1 MRYVFLLLILLLV
14 SSCNLKEVS
23 SDKIVARVYNHYLYA
38 SEINEHI
45 RENLSS
51 ADSAS
56 MAKNYINAWVK
67 EQLLLQKAVFNLNPY
82 QQASLE
88 RLIRQY
94 RNDIFIKTYQEE
106 WLKSRMDT
114 LVTSQEIEAYYNE
127 NKQNFKLHQ
136 DLVRGRYVQLSLT
149 NFNKASV
156 SRALRRFNESDRN
169 YLDSISLQFNSA
181 YLNDSVWFRP
191 QAFFNRIN
199 KSSPKEYDRYLKS
212 KRFFEIED
220 SIDLYL
226 VFVKEVRRRNEIA
239 PLSHINPTLKQILLN
254 KRKLE
259 TMIQFDNDILEEA
272 IKNKTLEIYE

>member
-1 MRYVFLLLILLLV
+1 MRYVFLLLILLV
-14 SSCNLKEVS
+14 SSCQLKEVS
-23 SDKIVARVYNHYLYA
+23 SDKIVARVNNQYLYA
-38 SEINEHI
+38 SEVNDHI
-45 RENLSS
+45 RANLSS
-51 ADSAS
+51 ADSTS

-67 EQLLLQKAVFNLNPY
+67 EQLLLEKAVFNLNPS
-82 QQASLE
+82 QQTSLE
-88 RLIRQY
+88 NLIRQY

-114 LVTSQEIEAYYNE
+114 LVTPQEIEAYYKD

-136 DLVRGRYVQLSLT
+136 DLVRGRYVQLPLA

-156 SRALRRFNESDRN
+156 SRALRRFNDSDRN

-199 KSSPKEYDRYLKS
+199 RSSPQEYDRYLKS

-226 VFVKEVRRRNEIA
+226 VFVEEVRRRNEIA

-259 TMIQFDNDILEEA
+259 TMRQFDNDILEEA
-272 IKNKTLEIYE
+272 IKNKTLKIYE

>member
-1 MRYVFLLLILLLV
+1 MRYVFLLLILLV
-14 SSCNLKEVS
+14 SSCQLKEVS
-23 SDKIVARVYNHYLYA
+23 SDKIVARVNNQYLYA
-38 SEINEHI
+38 SEVNDHI
-45 RENLSS
+45 RANLSS
-51 ADSAS
+51 ADSTS

-67 EQLLLQKAVFNLNPY
+67 EQLLLEKAVFNLNPS
-82 QQASLE
+82 QQTSLE
-88 RLIRQY
+88 NLIRQY

-114 LVTSQEIEAYYNE
+114 LVTPQEIEAYYKE

-136 DLVRGRYVQLSLT
+136 DLVRWRYVQLPLA

-156 SRALRRFNESDRN
+156 SRALRRFNDSDRN

-199 KSSPKEYDRYLKS
+199 RSSPQEYDRYLKS

-226 VFVKEVRRRNEIA
+226 VFVEEVRRRNEIA
-239 PLSHINPTLKQILLN
+239 PLSNVTPTLKQILLN

-259 TMIQFDNDILEEA
+259 AMRQFDSDILEEA

>member
-1 MRYVFLLLILLLV
+1 MRYVFLLLILLV
-14 SSCNLKEVS
+14 SSCQLKEVS
-23 SDKIVARVYNHYLYA
+23 SDKIVARVHNHYLYA
-38 SEINEHI
+38 SEVNAHI
-45 RENLSS
+45 RENVSF

-67 EQLLLQKAVFNLNPY
+67 EQLLLQKAVFNLNPS

-226 VFVKEVRRRNEIA
+226 IFVKEVRRRNEIA

-259 TMIQFDNDILEEA
+259 TMRQFNNDILEEA
-272 IKNKTLEIYE
+272 IQNKTLEIYE

>member
-1 MRYVFLLLILLLV
+1 MRYAFLLLILFV
-14 SSCNLKEVS
+14 SSCQLKEVS
-23 SDKIVARVYNHYLYA
+23 SDKIVARVNNQYLYA
-38 SEINEHI
+38 SEVNDHI
-45 RENLSS
+45 RANLSS
-51 ADSAS
+51 ADSTS

-67 EQLLLQKAVFNLNPY
+67 EQLLLEKAVFNLNPS
-82 QQASLE
+82 QQTSLE
-88 RLIRQY
+88 NLIRQY

-114 LVTSQEIEAYYNE
+114 LLTPQEIEAYYKE

-136 DLVRGRYVQLSLT
+136 DLVRGRYVQLPLA

-156 SRALRRFNESDRN
+156 SRALRRFNDSDRN

-199 KSSPKEYDRYLKS
+199 RSSPQEYDRYLKS

-226 VFVKEVRRRNEIA
+226 VFVEEVRRRNEIA
-239 PLSHINPTLKQILLN
+239 PLSHLNPTLKQILLN

-259 TMIQFDNDILEEA
+259 TMRQFDNDILEEA
-272 IKNKTLEIYE
+272 IKNKTLKIYE

>member
-1 MRYVFLLLILLLV
+1 MRYVFLLLVLLV
-14 SSCNLKEVS
+14 SSCQLKEVS

-38 SEINEHI
+38 SEVNDHI
-45 RENLSS
+45 RANLSS
-51 ADSAS
+51 ADSTS

-67 EQLLLQKAVFNLNPY
+67 EQLLLEKAVFNLNPS

-88 RLIRQY
+88 NLIRQY

-114 LVTSQEIEAYYNE
+114 LVTPQEIEAYYKE

-136 DLVRGRYVQLSLT
+136 DLVRGRYVQLPLA

-156 SRALRRFNESDRN
+156 SRALKRFNESDRN

-199 KSSPKEYDRYLKS
+199 RSSPREYDRYLKS

-226 VFVKEVRRRNEIA
+226 VFVEEVRRRNEIA

-259 TMIQFDNDILEEA
+259 TMRQFDNNILEEA

>member
-1 MRYVFLLLILLLV
+1 M
-14 SSCNLKEVS
+14 S
-23 SDKIVARVYNHYLYA
+23 SDKIVARVNNQYLYA
-38 SEINEHI
+38 SEVNDHI
-45 RENLSS
+45 RANLSS
-51 ADSAS
+51 ADSTS

-67 EQLLLQKAVFNLNPY
+67 EQLLLEKAVFNLNPS
-82 QQASLE
+82 QQTSLE
-88 RLIRQY
+88 NLIRQY

-114 LVTSQEIEAYYNE
+114 LVTSQEIEAYYDE

-136 DLVRGRYVQLSLT
+136 DLVRGRYVQLPLT

-181 YLNDSVWFRP
+181 DLNDSVWFRP

-199 KSSPKEYDRYLKS
+199 RSSPEEYDRYLKS

-226 VFVKEVRRRNEIA
+226 VFVEEVRRRNEIA

-259 TMIQFDNDILEEA
+259 TMRQFDNDILEEA

>member
-1 MRYVFLLLILLLV
+1 MRYAFLLLTLLV
-14 SSCNLKEVS
+14 FSCQLNEVS
-23 SDKIVARVYNHYLYA
+23 SDKVVARVHNHYLYV
-38 SEINEHI
+38 SEVNEHI
-45 RENLSS
+45 RTNISS

-56 MAKNYINAWVK
+56 MAKNYIDEWIK
-67 EQLLLQKAVFNLNPY
+67 EQLLLEKAVFNLNPS

-88 RLIRQY
+88 KLIQQY
-94 RNDIFIKTYQEE
+94 RNDLFIKTYQEE

-114 LVTSQEIEAYYNE
+114 LVTPQEIETYYSE

-136 DLVRGRYVQLSLT
+136 DLVRGRYVQLPIA

-181 YLNDSVWFRP
+181 YLNDSIWFRP
-191 QAFFNRIN
+191 QAFFSRIN
-199 KSSPKEYDRYLKS
+199 RSSPNEYVRYLKS

-226 VFVKEVRRRNEIA
+226 VFVEEVRRRNEIA
-239 PLSHINPTLKQILLN
+239 PLSYVMPTIRQIVLN
-254 KRKLE
+254 QRKLN
-259 TMIQFDNDILEEA
+259 IVSDLKKDV
-272 IKNKTLEIYE
+272 IKDALNNRTFEIYD

>member
-1 MRYVFLLLILLLV
+1 MRYVFLLLILLV
-14 SSCNLKEVS
+14 SSCQLKEVS

-114 LVTSQEIEAYYNE
+114 LVTSQEIEAYYDE

-136 DLVRGRYVQLSLT
+136 DLVRGRYVQLPLT

-156 SRALRRFNESDRN
+156 SRALRRCNESDRN

-199 KSSPKEYDRYLKS
+199 RSSPKEYDRYLKS

-226 VFVKEVRRRNEIA
+226 IFVKEVRRRNEIA

-259 TMIQFDNDILEEA
+259 TMRQFNNDILEEA
-272 IKNKTLEIYE
+272 IQNKTLEIYE

>member
-1 MRYVFLLLILLLV
+1 MRYVFLLLILLV
-14 SSCNLKEVS
+14 SSCQLKEVS
-23 SDKIVARVYNHYLYA
+23 SDKIVARVHNHYLYA
-38 SEINEHI
+38 SEVNAHI
-45 RENLSS
+45 RENVSFT
-51 ADSAS
+51 DSAS

-67 EQLLLQKAVFNLNPY
+67 EQLLLQKAVFNLNPS

-114 LVTSQEIEAYYNE
+114 LVTSQEIEAYYDE

-136 DLVRGRYVQLSLT
+136 DLVRGRYVQLPLT

-181 YLNDSVWFRP
+181 DLNDSVWFRP

-199 KSSPKEYDRYLKS
+199 RSSPEEYDRYLKS

-226 VFVKEVRRRNEIA
+226 IFVKEVRRRNEIA

-259 TMIQFDNDILEEA
+259 TMRQFNNDILEEA
-272 IKNKTLEIYE
+272 IQNKTLEIYE

>member
-1 MRYVFLLLILLLV
+1 MRYAFLLLILLV
-14 SSCNLKEVS
+14 SSCQLKEVS
-23 SDKIVARVYNHYLYA
+23 SDKIVARVNNQYLYE
-38 SEINEHI
+38 SEVNDHI
-45 RENLSS
+45 RANLSS
-51 ADSAS
+51 ADSTS

-67 EQLLLQKAVFNLNPY
+67 EQLLLEKAVFNLNPS
-82 QQASLE
+82 QQTSLE
-88 RLIRQY
+88 NLIRQY

-114 LVTSQEIEAYYNE
+114 LVTPQEIEAYYKE

-136 DLVRGRYVQLSLT
+136 DLVRGRYVQLPLA

-156 SRALRRFNESDRN
+156 SRALRRFNDSDRN

-199 KSSPKEYDRYLKS
+199 RSSPQEYDRYLKS

-226 VFVKEVRRRNEIA
+226 VFVEEVRRRNEIA

-259 TMIQFDNDILEEA
+259 TMRQFDSDILEEA

>member
-226 VFVKEVRRRNEIA
+226 IFVKEVRRRNEIA

>member
-1 MRYVFLLLILLLV
+1 MRYAFLLLILLAF
-14 SSCNLKEVS
+14 SCQLKEVS
-23 SDKIVARVYNHYLYA
+23 SDKIVARVNSDNLYA
-38 SEINEHI
+38 SEVNDHI
-45 RENLSS
+45 RGNLSS

-56 MAKNYINAWVK
+56 MAKNYINTWVLEK
-67 EQLLLQKAVFNLNPY
+67 LLLEKAVFNLNPS

-88 RLIRQY
+88 NLIRQY
-94 RNDIFIKTYQEE
+94 RNDLFIKTYQEE

-114 LVTSQEIEAYYNE
+114 LVTPQEIETYYNE

-136 DLVRGRYVQLSLT
+136 DLIRGRYVQLPLA

-181 YLNDSVWFRP
+181 YLNDSIWFRP

-199 KSSPKEYDRYLKS
+199 RSSPKDYERYLKS

-226 VFVKEVRRRNEIA
+226 VFVEEVRRRNEIA
-239 PLSHINPTLKQILLN
+239 PLSNVTPTLKQILLN

-259 TMIQFDNDILEEA
+259 TMRQFDNDILEEA

>member
-1 MRYVFLLLILLLV
+1 MRYAFLLLIVFV
-14 SSCNLKEVS
+14 SSCQLKEVS
-23 SDKIVARVYNHYLYA
+23 SDKIVARVNNQYLYA
-38 SEINEHI
+38 SEVNDHI
-45 RENLSS
+45 RANLSS
-51 ADSAS
+51 ADSTS

-67 EQLLLQKAVFNLNPY
+67 EQLLLEKAVFNLNPS
-82 QQASLE
+82 QQTSLE
-88 RLIRQY
+88 NLIRQY

-114 LVTSQEIEAYYNE
+114 LVTPQEIEAYYKE

-136 DLVRGRYVQLSLT
+136 DLVRGRYVQLPLA

-156 SRALRRFNESDRN
+156 SRALRRFNDSDRN

-199 KSSPKEYDRYLKS
+199 RSSPQEYDRYLKS

-226 VFVKEVRRRNEIA
+226 VFVEEVRRRNEIA
-239 PLSHINPTLKQILLN
+239 PLSNVTPTLKQILLN

-259 TMIQFDNDILEEA
+259 TMRQFDNDILEEA

>member
-1 MRYVFLLLILLLV
+1 MRYAFLLFTLLV
-14 SSCNLKEVS
+14 SSCQLKDVS
-23 SDKIVARVYNHYLYA
+23 SDKIVARVNNQYLYG
-38 SEINEHI
+38 SEVSDHI
-45 RENLSS
+45 RTNISS
-51 ADSAS
+51 ADSTS

-67 EQLLLQKAVFNLNPY
+67 EQLLLEKAVFNLNPS
-82 QQASLE
+82 QQTSLE
-88 RLIRQY
+88 NLIRQY

-114 LVTSQEIEAYYNE
+114 LVTPQEIEAYYKE

-136 DLVRGRYVQLSLT
+136 DLVRGRYVQLPLA

-156 SRALRRFNESDRN
+156 SRALRRFNDSDRN

-191 QAFFNRIN
+191 QAFFSRIN
-199 KSSPKEYDRYLKS
+199 RSSPKEYDRYLKS

-226 VFVKEVRRRNEIA
+226 VFVEEVRRRNEIA

-259 TMIQFDNDILEEA
+259 TMRQFDNDILEEA

>member
-1 MRYVFLLLILLLV
+1 MRYAFLLLILFV
-14 SSCNLKEVS
+14 SSCQLKEVS
-23 SDKIVARVYNHYLYA
+23 SDKIVARVNNQYLYA
-38 SEINEHI
+38 SEVNDHI
-45 RENLSS
+45 RANLSS
-51 ADSAS
+51 ADSTS

-67 EQLLLQKAVFNLNPY
+67 EQLLLEKAVFNLNPS
-82 QQASLE
+82 QQTSLE
-88 RLIRQY
+88 NLIRQY

-114 LVTSQEIEAYYNE
+114 LVTPQEIEAYYKE

-136 DLVRGRYVQLSLT
+136 DLVRGRYVQLPLA

-156 SRALRRFNESDRN
+156 SRALRRFNDSDRN

-199 KSSPKEYDRYLKS
+199 RSSPQEYDRYLKS

-226 VFVKEVRRRNEIA
+226 VFVEEVRRRNEIA

-259 TMIQFDNDILEEA
+259 TMRQFDNDILEEA

>member
-1 MRYVFLLLILLLV
+1 MRYAFLLLTLFV
-14 SSCNLKEVS
+14 FSCQLNEVS
-23 SDKIVARVYNHYLYA
+23 SDKVVARVHNHYLYV
-38 SEINEHI
+38 SEVNEHI
-45 RENLSS
+45 RTNISS

-56 MAKNYINAWVK
+56 MAKNYIDEWIK
-67 EQLLLQKAVFNLNPY
+67 EQLLLEKAVFNLNPS

-88 RLIRQY
+88 SLIQQY
-94 RNDIFIKTYQEE
+94 RNDLFIKTYQEE

-114 LVTSQEIEAYYNE
+114 LVTVQEIEAYYSE

-136 DLVRGRYVQLSLT
+136 DLVRGRYVQLPLA

-181 YLNDSVWFRP
+181 YLNDSIWFRP
-191 QAFFNRIN
+191 QAFFSRIN
-199 KSSPKEYDRYLKS
+199 RSSPKEYDRYLKS

-226 VFVKEVRRRNEIA
+226 VFVEEVRRRNEIA
-239 PLSHINPTLKQILLN
+239 PLSNVTPTLKQILLN

-259 TMIQFDNDILEEA
+259 AMRQFDSDILEEA

>member
-1 MRYVFLLLILLLV
+1 MRYAFLLLILFV
-14 SSCNLKEVS
+14 SSCQLKEVS
-23 SDKIVARVYNHYLYA
+23 SDKIVARVNNQYLYA
-38 SEINEHI
+38 SEVNDHI
-45 RENLSS
+45 RANLSS
-51 ADSAS
+51 ADSTS

-67 EQLLLQKAVFNLNPY
+67 EQLLLEKAVFNLNPS
-82 QQASLE
+82 QQTSLE
-88 RLIRQY
+88 NLIRQY

-114 LVTSQEIEAYYNE
+114 LVTPQEIEAYYKE

-136 DLVRGRYVQLSLT
+136 DLVRGRYVQLPLA

-156 SRALRRFNESDRN
+156 SRALRRFNDSDRN

-199 KSSPKEYDRYLKS
+199 RSSPQEYDRYLKS

-226 VFVKEVRRRNEIA
+226 VFVEEVRRRNEIA

-259 TMIQFDNDILEEA
+259 TMRQFDNDILEEA
-272 IKNKTLEIYE
+272 IKNKTLKIYE

>member
-1 MRYVFLLLILLLV
+1 MRYAFLLLILLV
-14 SSCNLKEVS
+14 SSCQLKEVS
-23 SDKIVARVYNHYLYA
+23 SDKIVARVNNQYLYA
-38 SEINEHI
+38 SEVNDHL
-45 RENLSS
+45 RANLSS
-51 ADSAS
+51 ADSTS

-67 EQLLLQKAVFNLNPY
+67 EQLLLEKAVFNLNPS
-82 QQASLE
+82 QQTSLE
-88 RLIRQY
+88 NLIRQY

-114 LVTSQEIEAYYNE
+114 LVTPQEIEAYYKE

-136 DLVRGRYVQLSLT
+136 DLVRGRYVQLPLA

-156 SRALRRFNESDRN
+156 SRALRRFNDSDRN

-199 KSSPKEYDRYLKS
+199 RSSPQEYDRYLKS

-226 VFVKEVRRRNEIA
+226 VFVEEVRRRNEIA

-259 TMIQFDNDILEEA
+259 TMRQFDNDILEEA

>member
-1 MRYVFLLLILLLV
+1 MRYAFLLFILLV
-14 SSCNLKEVS
+14 SSCQLKEVS
-23 SDKIVARVYNHYLYA
+23 SDKIVARVNNQYLYA
-38 SEINEHI
+38 SEVNDHI
-45 RENLSS
+45 RANLSS
-51 ADSAS
+51 ADSTS

-67 EQLLLQKAVFNLNPY
+67 EQLLLEKAVFNLNPS
-82 QQASLE
+82 QQTSLE
-88 RLIRQY
+88 NLIRQY

-114 LVTSQEIEAYYNE
+114 LVTPQEIEAYYKE

-136 DLVRGRYVQLSLT
+136 DLVRWRYVQLPLA

-156 SRALRRFNESDRN
+156 SRALRRFNDSDRN

-199 KSSPKEYDRYLKS
+199 RSSPQEYDRYLKS

-226 VFVKEVRRRNEIA
+226 VFVEEVRRRNEIA
-239 PLSHINPTLKQILLN
+239 PLSHLNPTLKQILLN

-259 TMIQFDNDILEEA
+259 TMRQFDNDILEEA

>member
-1 MRYVFLLLILLLV
+1 MRYVFLLLILLV
-14 SSCNLKEVS
+14 SSCQLKEVS
-23 SDKIVARVYNHYLYA
+23 SDKIVARVHNHYLYA
-38 SEINEHI
+38 SEVNAHI
-45 RENLSS
+45 RENVSF

-67 EQLLLQKAVFNLNPY
+67 EQLLLQKAVFNLNPS

-114 LVTSQEIEAYYNE
+114 LVTSQEIEAYYDE

-136 DLVRGRYVQLSLT
+136 DLVRGRYVQLPLT

-156 SRALRRFNESDRN
+156 SRALRRFNEIDRN

-181 YLNDSVWFRP
+181 DLNDSVWFRP

-199 KSSPKEYDRYLKS
+199 RSSPKEYDRYLKS

-226 VFVKEVRRRNEIA
+226 IFVKEVRRRNEIA

-259 TMIQFDNDILEEA
+259 TMRQFNNDILKEA
-272 IKNKTLEIYE
+272 IQNKTLEIYE

>member
-1 MRYVFLLLILLLV
+1 MRYAFLLLILFV
-14 SSCNLKEVS
+14 SSCQLKEVS
-23 SDKIVARVYNHYLYA
+23 SDKIVARVNNQYLYA
-38 SEINEHI
+38 SEVNDHI
-45 RENLSS
+45 RANLSS
-51 ADSAS
+51 ADSTS

-67 EQLLLQKAVFNLNPY
+67 EQLLLEKAVFNLNPS
-82 QQASLE
+82 QQTSLE
-88 RLIRQY
+88 NLIRQY

-114 LVTSQEIEAYYNE
+114 LVTPQEIEAYYKD

-136 DLVRGRYVQLSLT
+136 DLVRGRYVQLPLA

-156 SRALRRFNESDRN
+156 SRALRRFNDSDRN

-199 KSSPKEYDRYLKS
+199 RSSPQEYDRYLKS

-226 VFVKEVRRRNEIA
+226 VFVEEVRRRNEIA

-259 TMIQFDNDILEEA
+259 TMRQFDNDILEEA

>member
-1 MRYVFLLLILLLV
+1 MRYAFLLLILLV
-14 SSCNLKEVS
+14 SSCQLKEVS
-23 SDKIVARVYNHYLYA
+23 SDKIVARVNNQYLYA
-38 SEINEHI
+38 SEVNDHI
-45 RENLSS
+45 RANLSS
-51 ADSAS
+51 ADSTS

-67 EQLLLQKAVFNLNPY
+67 EQLLLEKAVFNLNPS
-82 QQASLE
+82 QQTSLE
-88 RLIRQY
+88 NLIRQY

-114 LVTSQEIEAYYNE
+114 LVTPQEIEAYYKE

-136 DLVRGRYVQLSLT
+136 DLVRGRYVQLPLA

-156 SRALRRFNESDRN
+156 SRALRRFNDSDRN

-181 YLNDSVWFRP
+181 DLNDSVWFRP

-199 KSSPKEYDRYLKS
+199 RSSPKEYDRYLKS

-226 VFVKEVRRRNEIA
+226 IFVKEVRRRNEIA

-259 TMIQFDNDILEEA
+259 TMRQFNNDILEEA
-272 IKNKTLEIYE
+272 IQNKTLEIYE

>member
-1 MRYVFLLLILLLV
+1 MRYVFLLLILLV
-14 SSCNLKEVS
+14 SSCQLKEVS
-23 SDKIVARVYNHYLYA
+23 SDKIVARVHNHYLYA
-38 SEINEHI
+38 SEVNAHI
-45 RENLSS
+45 RENVSF

-67 EQLLLQKAVFNLNPY
+67 EQLLLQKAVFNLNPS

-114 LVTSQEIEAYYNE
+114 LVTSQEIEAYYDE

-181 YLNDSVWFRP
+181 DLNDSVWFRP

-199 KSSPKEYDRYLKS
+199 RSSPKEYDRYLKS

-226 VFVKEVRRRNEIA
+226 IFVKEVRRRNEIA

-259 TMIQFDNDILEEA
+259 TMRQFNNDILKEA
-272 IKNKTLEIYE
+272 IQNKTLEIYE

>member
-1 MRYVFLLLILLLV
+1 MRYVFLLLILLV
-14 SSCNLKEVS
+14 SSCQLKEVS
-23 SDKIVARVYNHYLYA
+23 SDKIVARVHNHYLYA
-38 SEINEHI
+38 SEVNAHI
-45 RENLSS
+45 RENVSF

-181 YLNDSVWFRP
+181 DLNDSVWFRP

-199 KSSPKEYDRYLKS
+199 RSSPKEYDRYLKS

-226 VFVKEVRRRNEIA
+226 IFVKEVRRRNEIA

-259 TMIQFDNDILEEA
+259 TMRQFNNDILEEA
-272 IKNKTLEIYE
+272 IQNKTLEIYE

>member
-1 MRYVFLLLILLLV
+1 
-14 SSCNLKEVS
+14 LKEVS
-23 SDKIVARVYNHYLYA
+23 NDKIVARVNNHILYA
-38 SEINEHI
+38 SEVNGHI
-45 RENLSS
+45 RANLS
-51 ADSAS
+51 AVDSAS
-56 MAKNYINAWVK
+56 MAKNYINGWVK
-67 EQLLLQKAVFNLNPY
+67 EQLLLEKAVFNLNPT

-88 RLIRQY
+88 NLIRQY

-114 LVTSQEIEAYYNE
+114 LVTSQEIEDYYNK
-127 NKQNFKLHQ
+127 NKRNFKLHQ
-136 DLVRGRYVQLSLT
+136 DLVRGRYVQLPLA

-156 SRALRRFNESDRN
+156 SRALRRFNAADRN
-169 YLDSISLQFNSA
+169 FLDSISLQFNSA
-181 YLNDSVWFRP
+181 YLNDSIWFRP
-191 QAFFNRIN
+191 QAFFTRIN
-199 KSSPKEYDRYLKS
+199 RSSSKDYERYLKS

-259 TMIQFDNDILEEA
+259 AMRKFDSDILEEA

>member
-114 LVTSQEIEAYYNE
+114 LVTSQEIEAYYDE

-136 DLVRGRYVQLSLT
+136 DLVRGRYVQLPLT

-181 YLNDSVWFRP
+181 DLNDSVWFRP

-199 KSSPKEYDRYLKS
+199 RSSPKEYDRYLKS

-226 VFVKEVRRRNEIA
+226 IFVKEVRRRNEIA

-259 TMIQFDNDILEEA
+259 TMRQFNNDILEEA
-272 IKNKTLEIYE
+272 IQNKTLEIYE

>member
-114 LVTSQEIEAYYNE
+114 LVTSQEIEAYYDE

-136 DLVRGRYVQLSLT
+136 DLVRGRYVQLPLT

>member
-1 MRYVFLLLILLLV
+1 MRYAFLLLILLV
-14 SSCNLKEVS
+14 SSCQLKEVS
-23 SDKIVARVYNHYLYA
+23 SDKIVARVNNQYLYA
-38 SEINEHI
+38 SEVNDHI
-45 RENLSS
+45 RANLSS
-51 ADSAS
+51 ADSTS

-67 EQLLLQKAVFNLNPY
+67 EQLLLEKAVFNLNPS
-82 QQASLE
+82 QQTSLE
-88 RLIRQY
+88 NLIRQY

-114 LVTSQEIEAYYNE
+114 LVTPQEIEAYYKE

-136 DLVRGRYVQLSLT
+136 DLVRGRYVQLPLA
-149 NFNKASV
+149 NFNKVSV
-156 SRALRRFNESDRN
+156 SRALRRFNDSDRN

-181 YLNDSVWFRP
+181 DLNDSVWFRP

-199 KSSPKEYDRYLKS
+199 RSSPKEYDRYLKS

-226 VFVKEVRRRNEIA
+226 IFVKEVRRRNEIA

-259 TMIQFDNDILEEA
+259 TMRQFNNDILEEA
-272 IKNKTLEIYE
+272 IQNKTLEIYE

>member
-1 MRYVFLLLILLLV
+1 MRYAFLLLILLTF
-14 SSCNLKEVS
+14 SCQLKEVS
-23 SDKIVARVYNHYLYA
+23 SDKIVARVNSDNLYA
-38 SEINEHI
+38 SEVNDHI
-45 RENLSS
+45 RGNLSS

-56 MAKNYINAWVK
+56 MAKNYINTWVLEK
-67 EQLLLQKAVFNLNPY
+67 LLLEKAVFNLNPS

-88 RLIRQY
+88 NLIRQY
-94 RNDIFIKTYQEE
+94 RNDLFIKTYQEE

-114 LVTSQEIEAYYNE
+114 LVTPQEIEIYYNE

-136 DLVRGRYVQLSLT
+136 DLIRGRYVQLPLA

-181 YLNDSVWFRP
+181 YLNDSIWFRP

-199 KSSPKEYDRYLKS
+199 RSSPKDYERYLKS

-226 VFVKEVRRRNEIA
+226 VFVEEVRRRNEIA
-239 PLSHINPTLKQILLN
+239 PLSNVTPTLKQILLN

-259 TMIQFDNDILEEA
+259 TMRQFDNDILEEA

>member
-1 MRYVFLLLILLLV
+1 MRYVFLLLVLLV
-14 SSCNLKEVS
+14 SSCQLKEVS

-38 SEINEHI
+38 SEVNDHI
-45 RENLSS
+45 RANLSS
-51 ADSAS
+51 ADSTS

-67 EQLLLQKAVFNLNPY
+67 EQLLLEKAVFNLNPS

-88 RLIRQY
+88 NLIRQY

-114 LVTSQEIEAYYNE
+114 LVTPQEIEAYYKE

-136 DLVRGRYVQLSLT
+136 DLVRGRYVQLPLA

-156 SRALRRFNESDRN
+156 SRALKRFNESDRN

-226 VFVKEVRRRNEIA
+226 VFVEEVRRRNEIA

-259 TMIQFDNDILEEA
+259 TMRQFDNNILEEA

>member
-1 MRYVFLLLILLLV
+1 MRYAFLLLILFV
-14 SSCNLKEVS
+14 SSCQLKEVS
-23 SDKIVARVYNHYLYA
+23 SDKIVARVNNQYLYA
-38 SEINEHI
+38 SEVNDHI
-45 RENLSS
+45 RANLSS
-51 ADSAS
+51 ADSTS

-67 EQLLLQKAVFNLNPY
+67 EQLLLEKAVFNLNPS
-82 QQASLE
+82 QQTSLE
-88 RLIRQY
+88 NLIRQY

-114 LVTSQEIEAYYNE
+114 LLTPQEIEAYYKE

-136 DLVRGRYVQLSLT
+136 DLVRGRYVQLPLA

-156 SRALRRFNESDRN
+156 SRALRRFNDSDRN

-199 KSSPKEYDRYLKS
+199 RSSPQEYDRYLKS

-226 VFVKEVRRRNEIA
+226 VFVEEVRRRNEIA

-259 TMIQFDNDILEEA
+259 TMRQFDNDILEEA

>member
-67 EQLLLQKAVFNLNPY
+67 EQLLLQKAVFNLDPY

-136 DLVRGRYVQLSLT
+136 DLVRGRYVQLPLT

-181 YLNDSVWFRP
+181 DLNDSVWFRP

-199 KSSPKEYDRYLKS
+199 RSSPKEYDRYLKS

-226 VFVKEVRRRNEIA
+226 IFVKEVRRRNEIA

-259 TMIQFDNDILEEA
+259 TMRQFNNDILEEA
-272 IKNKTLEIYE
+272 IQNKTLEIYE

>member
-1 MRYVFLLLILLLV
+1 MRYVFLLLILLV
-14 SSCNLKEVS
+14 SSCQLKEVS
-23 SDKIVARVYNHYLYA
+23 SDKIVARVNNQYLYA
-38 SEINEHI
+38 SEVNDHI
-45 RENLSS
+45 RANLSS
-51 ADSAS
+51 ADSTS
-56 MAKNYINAWVK
+56 MAKNYINAWIK
-67 EQLLLQKAVFNLNPY
+67 KQLLLEKAVFNLNPS
-82 QQASLE
+82 QQTSLE
-88 RLIRQY
+88 NLIRQY

-114 LVTSQEIEAYYNE
+114 LVTPQEIEAYYKE

-136 DLVRGRYVQLSLT
+136 DLVRGRYVQLPLA

-156 SRALRRFNESDRN
+156 SRALRRFNDSDRN

-199 KSSPKEYDRYLKS
+199 RSSPQEYDRYLKS

-226 VFVKEVRRRNEIA
+226 VFVEEVRRRNEIA
-239 PLSHINPTLKQILLN
+239 PLSHLNPTLKQILLN

-259 TMIQFDNDILEEA
+259 TMRQFDNDILEEA